1 MYVSIYFLLSNGV
14 LSGDDVDA
22 ELLIES
28 CILLSLRS
36 LIVLTIIVPKYCTSS
51 VKEVPVY
58 LWHNKQEGK
67 E

>member
-22 ELLIES
+22 ELLRES

-36 LIVLTIIVPKYCTSS
+36 LIVLTITVPKY
-51 VKEVPVY
+51 
-58 LWHNKQEGK
+58 LIGQGGAGLFMA
-67 E
+67 